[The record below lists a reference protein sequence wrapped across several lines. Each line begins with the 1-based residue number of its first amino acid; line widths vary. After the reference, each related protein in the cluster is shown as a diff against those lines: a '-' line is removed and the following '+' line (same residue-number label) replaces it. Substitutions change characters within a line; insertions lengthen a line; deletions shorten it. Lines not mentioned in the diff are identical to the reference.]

1 MPSPEP
7 ADGPS
12 GGSGRIPDLE
22 GIITALRR
30 QLRPEPYRV
39 LGRLDADVVFDAGDD
54 GACTLVVRAGR
65 VEVRPGRS
73 RTATTTVRG
82 DVGAL
87 DQIARGALSG
97 VGAFL
102 DDQIRVSGN
111 LALALELDGIFD
123 LPDRPDRFP
132 RAELAEAAGVRTRY
146 LDAGPPDAP
155 VVVALHG
162 LGATNASMLPTVWDL
177 ATDYRVLAPDLP
189 GHGASSAPKV
199 AYDAAFFARWLTAL
213 LDEAGVDRAV
223 VIGNSLGGRISLEIA
238 LRAPD
243 RVRGLVL
250 LAPAVA
256 FRRLRQ
262 LVPAVRLLRPE
273 LARLPL
279 PMTAAMADA
288 GLRTMFAHPER
299 LSHAASRAAS
309 EEFVRV
315 FRRRDHRVAFFSA
328 LRQIYLDDPF
338 GADGFWRRL
347 PSLEAPSLF
356 VWGRRDRLVPAAFAR
371 HVATALP
378 AARTVVLEDCGHVP
392 QFEMAEET
400 AKLIRTFLGEL
411 PPV

>member
-1 MPSPEP
+1 M
-7 ADGPS
+7 DG
-12 GGSGRIPDLE
+12 IVA
-22 GIITALRR
+22 ALRR
-30 QLRPEPYRV
+30 QLLPEPYRV
-39 LGRLDADVVFDAGDD
+39 LGRLDADVVFDAGAD
-54 GACTLVVRAGR
+54 GACTLVIRAGQ
-65 VEVRPGRS
+65 VQVRPGGSRS
-73 RTATTTVRG
+73 ATTTISG
-82 DVGAL
+82 DVDAL

-102 DDQIRVSGN
+102 DEQIRVSGN
-111 LALALELDGIFD
+111 LSLALELDGIFD

-132 RAELAEAAGVRTRY
+132 RAALAEAAGVRTRY
-146 LDAGPPDAP
+146 LDAGPRQAP

-189 GHGASSAPKV
+189 GHGASSAPRV

-213 LDEAGVDRAV
+213 LDEAGVERAV

-238 LRAPD
+238 LRAPE

-273 LARLPL
+273 LATLPL
-279 PMTAAMADA
+279 PMTAAVAEA

-299 LSHAASRAAS
+299 LSRSASRAAS

-338 GADGFWRRL
+338 GVDGFWRRL

-371 HVATALP
+371 HVAAALP
-378 AARTVVLEDCGHVP
+378 SARTVVLEDCGHVP

-400 AKLIRTFLGEL
+400 AKIIRTFLGEL
-411 PPV
+411 PPA